1 MHLQE
6 PMELG
11 EIYNYVP
18 FLATR
23 YLSLAGS
30 LWLMTSLTSSDGV
43 REAVGTS
50 MGAFTGW
57 GLRALSLASLLGP
70 DSSWISE
77 KAMATQSSTLA
88 WKIPRMEEP
97 CRLQSIGSLGVRHN
111 WVTSL
116 SLFTFMHWRRKRQA
130 TPVFL
135 PGESHGWGSLVGCHL
150 WGHTES
156 DMTEA
161 TQQQQ
166 QQQLN
171 LCGVLLHIE
180 SFHCISVGKC
190 RVLLRFPAE
199 MCLSESGWDRMAW
212 TFQSLKPVTFPS

>member
-30 LWLMTSLTSSDGV
+30 LWLMTSLTSTDGV

-50 MGAFTGW
+50 VGGFTGW

-116 SLFTFMHWRRKRQA
+116 HFSLSCIGEGNGKPLQCSCLENPMDGGAWWAAIYGVIQSQTWLKR
-130 TPVFL
+130 
-135 PGESHGWGSLVGCHL
+135 
-150 WGHTES
+150 
-156 DMTEA
+156 
-161 TQQQQ
+161 
-166 QQQLN
+166 
-171 LCGVLLHIE
+171 
-180 SFHCISVGKC
+180 
-190 RVLLRFPAE
+190 
-199 MCLSESGWDRMAW
+199 LSSSSSSSWIYA
-212 TFQSLKPVTFPS
+212 